1 MLLTTQMP
9 LGYTDTFPQ
18 TNQPRSHATANCKS
32 QSFFPP
38 RATAQN
44 VVSGRYERNP
54 FPVAS

>member
-9 LGYTDTFPQ
+9 LGYRKTFPKQ
-18 TNQPRSHATANCKS
+18 INLDLIPLLIAKVNR
-32 QSFFPP
+32 FFRP
-38 RATAQN
+38 RASAQN